1 MKQTALQNVM
11 DTTARENFTELTAI
25 PAQGWPVALSGLD
38 MVGVAQPGSGETWSY
53 LLPAIAHINH

>member
-1 MKQTALQNVM
+1 M

-38 MVGVAQPGSGETWSY
+38 MVGVAQLGSGETWSY